1 MKKNNVLGIP
11 WLKFPAKGLMGMRL
25 TTALV
30 LLFCVQAFNTVYSQ
44 QKMVTLK
51 MHNASVKELLQ
62 EIGKQTDFNFIYEDE
77 KVDLSKR
84 VNVDVVNKSVEEVLK
99 QVLTQQGIS
108 YSITENNLIIINP
121 KEKPAGAPVS
131 KHPVNGKVLDSTGAG
146 LPGVTVNIK
155 GTTNGVVTNID
166 GEYSLADVP
175 SNATL
180 QISFIGMQTQEI
192 AVGNQSVI
200 NTTLIE
206 DIVTLNEVV
215 AVGYGSVR
223 KKDLTG
229 SVVSISSK
237 DVATLPVASV
247 GGALQGK
254 AAGVQVINS
263 GTPGSDVTFR
273 IRGTGTINNNN
284 PLIVIDGVP
293 TMSGLDQ
300 LSASDIETY
309 QILKDASA
317 TAIYGSRGANGVVI
331 ITTKQGAKDKS
342 SIDFNGYY
350 GVQSIAKQINELN
363 ASQFATMHNE
373 TTCLTK

>member
-121 KEKPAGAPVS
+121 KEKPAGALVS

-229 SVVSISSK
+229 
-237 DVATLPVASV
+237 
-247 GGALQGK
+247 
-254 AAGVQVINS
+254 
-263 GTPGSDVTFR
+263 
-273 IRGTGTINNNN
+273 
-284 PLIVIDGVP
+284 
-293 TMSGLDQ
+293 
-300 LSASDIETY
+300 
-309 QILKDASA
+309 
-317 TAIYGSRGANGVVI
+317 
-331 ITTKQGAKDKS
+331 
-342 SIDFNGYY
+342 
-350 GVQSIAKQINELN
+350 
-363 ASQFATMHNE
+363 
-373 TTCLTK
+373 